1 MTDMA
6 MLVLARARQF
16 KFIRE
21 VKRNG
26 KGNFGRWVE
35 ALQRIGGTVPG
46 QPWCACLTS
55 AVLGIAYDDKPPLP
69 YHASCDEILAAAR
82 AKDMV
87 RDTPAPGCLFFVM
100 EGASNTDATHI
111 GFVSEQIKLPRFGT
125 IEGNASDTD
134 AEPTREGWGVF
145 ERKVNSPRVRRTDGR
160 TRYVFVYWWVSNP

>member
-55 AVLGIAYDDKPPLP
+55 AVLGIAYDDKPPLT

-100 EGASNTDATHI
+100 EGASNTDATQI

-125 IEGNASDTD
+125 IEGNASDPD